1 MYVDSHC
8 HLSFPE
14 LRARLPEIRAEMQA
28 AGVSRALC
36 ICTTLEEFDEV
47 HALALAHDN
56 LWASAGV
63 HPDNEGVREPTLEDL
78 LALAGKPRVVALGE
92 TGLDYFRLEGRSV
105 ADMEWQRERFRVHIR
120 AARKSR
126 LPLIVHTRN
135 ASVDTLEVLRS
146 EGEGDVGGVFHCFTE
161 TMEVATAALDLGFY
175 ISFSGILT
183 FKNAVEL
190 RAVAAVVPLD
200 RCLIETDSPYLA
212 PAPFRGKTN
221 TPALV
226 PWVARQLAEIKGIAV
241 EDVATITRR
250 NFERLFSVPPDTVH
264 VGT

>member
-1 MYVDSHC
+1 
-8 HLSFPE
+8 
-14 LRARLPEIRAEMQA
+14 
-28 AGVSRALC
+28 
-36 ICTTLEEFDEV
+36 
-47 HALALAHDN
+47 LAHDN
-56 LWASAGV
+56 FWASAGV

-78 LALAGKPRVVALGE
+78 LALARKPRVVALGE

-250 NFERLFSVPPDTVH
+250 NFERLFSVPPDTGH